1 MIDPISVEWKT
12 TQVDFSGVDIK
23 MVQFD
28 ATIELHDSRT
38 KSDVFQFTKFM
49 LNWCAER
56 FALGTTPEEI
66 KAGGFWNM
74 NVFHTCISTVEIT
87 PAGLEIKDLGTEMYN
102 VVISM
107 GPEYAMQ
114 FSMSWP
120 LKPS

>member
-28 ATIELHDSRT
+28 ATIELHDGRT
-38 KSDVFQFTKFM
+38 KHDVFDFTKFM

-66 KAGGFWNM
+66 KAGGFWNV
-74 NVFHTCISTVEIT
+74 NVFHTAISTVEIT
-87 PAGLEIKDLGTEMYN
+87 PAGLVLKDLGTEMYN